1 MHGENLSASSAP
13 FPDREGTIILLPFQI
28 VFLLLTATV
37 MVSSFVDM
45 HRRNHRS
52 WEEIV
57 ARLSPEARVVWNAM
71 ARKGPDAV
79 VSIAAESPGIAF
91 RNAGVLMEM
100 AGYAERNGLA
110 SHSGWL
116 QPVCRAAIELRVAA
130 SSAMLRRMS
139 LR

>member
-1 MHGENLSASSAP
+1 LSASSAP

-37 MVSSFVDM
+37 MVRSFVDM

-71 ARKGPDAV
+71 ARNGPDAV
-79 VSIAAESPGIAF
+79 VSIAAESPSIAF
-91 RNAGVLMEM
+91 RNAGVLMDM
-100 AGYAERNGLA
+100 AGYAEPNGLA